1 MIHQYD
7 DENDFYLEEIFNKIA
22 RLYTDMMKK
31 MIFIYVASPLPKPK
45 QMINN

>member
-7 DENDFYLEEIFNKIA
+7 DENDFYLEEIFNKTA

-31 MIFIYVASPLPKPK
+31 MIFI
-45 QMINN
+45 